1 MFTLSTADDQVIHD
15 PSPEVIAA
23 VIEGL
28 PAGGDSFAILAS
40 DADELTF
47 IQAIGSPAEG
57 FALEYQD
64 GSLDRHF
71 ECASQD
77 LTAEHVVLAFRS
89 YQRGETVWRTAFEWR
104 PMEL

>member
-1 MFTLSTADDQVIHD
+1 MAEFVTPECVETDGQTRHQLVALPGPRPELAMFTLSTADDRVIHD

-28 PAGGDSFAILAS
+28 PAGGDAFAILAS

-64 GSLDRHF
+64 
-71 ECASQD
+71 
-77 LTAEHVVLAFRS
+77 
-89 YQRGETVWRTAFEWR
+89 
-104 PMEL
+104 